1 MIATSANTA
10 SQRSFHWS
18 PKASAALLTV
28 ILMTFLAAASAPT
41 PLYSLYRESWGF
53 SAGTLTWVFSVYAF
67 SLLVALL
74 SFGSLSD
81 HIGRRPLVFA
91 ALLIELLAMLVFIAA
106 DSVPLLLLARI
117 LQGFATGLATS
128 VLGATLLDIDRERGA
143 VINSVAPLFGL
154 AVGALGTSLL
164 MQYAPA
170 PLHLVFA
177 LLLGA
182 FALCAVLS
190 RYLPETVSRK
200 PGAWASLRPTLV
212 VPVQARRVLLLVAPV
227 DVSLWALGGFY
238 LSLGPT
244 LARTVTGHDSPLVG
258 GLLVFCLM
266 SSGAIGILLMRN
278 RVARTV
284 LLTGTSALMA
294 GVVVTLLGV
303 YLGSPVFLYLGSSI
317 AGFGFGVAF
326 LGALR
331 SVMPLAHAHER
342 GGLMAAFYVLS
353 YLAFAL
359 PALAAGSLSQHLG
372 LLVATEIYGGVL
384 ILLAGIA
391 LVGLLVRRTAS

>member
-1 MIATSANTA
+1 
-10 SQRSFHWS
+10 
-18 PKASAALLTV
+18 
-28 ILMTFLAAASAPT
+28 
-41 PLYSLYRESWGF
+41 
-53 SAGTLTWVFSVYAF
+53 
-67 SLLVALL
+67 VALL

-106 DSVPLLLLARI
+106 DNVSLLLLART

-143 VINSVAPLFGL
+143 LINSVAPLFGL

-164 MQYAPA
+164 MQFAPA
-170 PLHLVFA
+170 PLHLVFI

-182 FALCAVLS
+182 FALFAVLA
-190 RYLPETVSRK
+190 RYLPETVSHK
-200 PGAWASLRPTLV
+200 PGAWAALRPSLLV
-212 VPVQARRVLLLVAPV
+212 PMQARAALLRVAPV
-227 DVSLWALGGFY
+227 DISLWALGGFY

-244 LARTVTGHDSPLVG
+244 LARTVTGHNAPLIG
-258 GLLVFCLM
+258 GLLVFALTF
-266 SSGAIGILLMRN
+266 SGALGILLMRN
-278 RVARTV
+278 QPARRV
-284 LLTGTSALMA
+284 LLAGTSALIVGLA
-294 GVVVTLLGV
+294 VTLLGV
-303 YLGSPVFLYLGSSI
+303 HLGSAAFLYLGTAI

-342 GGLMAAFYVLS
+342 GGLMATFFALS

-359 PALAAGSLSQHLG
+359 PALAAGSLTQHLG
-372 LLVATEIYGGVL
+372 LVPATHLYGGALMVL
-384 ILLAGIA
+384 ASVA
-391 LVGLLVRRTAS
+391 LVGLLLQRDSAV

>member
-1 MIATSANTA
+1 MTATSTTSSAHR
-10 SQRSFHWS
+10 QFQWS
-18 PKASAALLTV
+18 PKASAALLTA

-41 PLYSLYRESWGF
+41 PLYSLYRESWDF

-106 DSVPLLLLARI
+106 DSVGLLLLARI

-164 MQYAPA
+164 MQFAPA

-177 LLLGA
+177 LLLAA
-182 FALCAVLS
+182 FAVLAVLA

-200 PGAWASLRPTLV
+200 PGAWASLRPSLLV
-212 VPVQARRVLLLVAPV
+212 PAQARSALLMVAPV
-227 DVSLWALGGFY
+227 DISLWALGGFY

-244 LARTVTGHDSPLVG
+244 LARTVTGLNAPWIG
-258 GLLVFCLM
+258 GLLVFALM
-266 SSGAIGILLMRN
+266 VSGAIGILLMRN
-278 RVARTV
+278 QPARLV
-284 LLTGTSALMA
+284 LLAGTVALIIGLA
-294 GVVVTLLGV
+294 VTLLGV
-303 YLGSPVFLYLGSSI
+303 HMASPLCLYLGTVI
-317 AGFGFGVAF
+317 AGFGFGVGF

-342 GGLMAAFYVLS
+342 GGLMATFFVLS

-359 PALAAGSLSQHLG
+359 PALAAGSLTQHLG
-372 LLVATEIYGGVL
+372 LLPATHIYGGVL
-384 ILLAGIA
+384 IGLAVAA
-391 LVGLLVRRTAS
+391 LVGLLLRRS

>member
-1 MIATSANTA
+1 MIATTA
-10 SQRSFHWS
+10 SPANPRSFQWS

-91 ALLIELLAMLVFIAA
+91 ALLIELLAMLTFIAA

-117 LQGFATGLATS
+117 LQGFATGIATS

-154 AVGALGTSLL
+154 AVGALGSSLL

-182 FALCAVLS
+182 FALCAVLT

-212 VPVQARRVLLLVAPV
+212 VPVQARRALLLVAPV
-227 DVSLWALGGFY
+227 NISLWALGGFY

-266 SSGAIGILLMRN
+266 SSGAIGILLMRHQA
-278 RVARTV
+278 ARRV
-284 LLTGTSALMA
+284 LLTGTMALMV
-294 GVVVTLLGV
+294 GVLVTLLGV
-303 YLGSPVFLYLGSSI
+303 YRASPIYLYLGSSI

-342 GGLMAAFYVLS
+342 GGLMATFYVLS

-372 LLVATEIYGGVL
+372 LLPATELYGGVL
-384 ILLAGIA
+384 ILLAGVA
-391 LVGLLVRRTAS
+391 LVGLLIRRD

>member
-1 MIATSANTA
+1 MIATTA
-10 SQRSFHWS
+10 PCAKPRAFQWS

-41 PLYSLYRESWGF
+41 PLYGLYRESWGF

-170 PLHLVFA
+170 PLHLVYA

-182 FALCAVLS
+182 FALCAVLT

-200 PGAWASLRPTLV
+200 PGAWASLRPRLV
-212 VPVQARRVLLLVAPV
+212 VPVQARRALLLVAPV
-227 DVSLWALGGFY
+227 DISLWALGGFY

-244 LARTVTGHDSPLVG
+244 LARTVTGHDSPWVG

-266 SSGAIGILLMRN
+266 SSGAIGILLMRHQAP
-278 RVARTV
+278 RRV
-284 LLTGTSALMA
+284 LLTGTAALMV
-294 GVVVTLLGV
+294 GVWVTLLGV
-303 YLGSPVFLYLGSSI
+303 YWGSPLFLYVGSAI

-372 LLVATEIYGGVL
+372 LLVATELYGAVL
-384 ILLAGIA
+384 IVLAGVA
-391 LVGLLVRRTAS
+391 LVGLVARRT

>member
-1 MIATSANTA
+1 MIATSADTA
-10 SQRSFHWS
+10 SPRRFQWS
-18 PKASAALLTV
+18 SKASAALLTV

-41 PLYSLYRESWGF
+41 PLYGLYRESWGF

-117 LQGFATGLATS
+117 LQGFATGIATS

-154 AVGALGTSLL
+154 AVGALGTSVL

-182 FALCAVLS
+182 FAVCAVLA

-212 VPVQARRVLLLVAPV
+212 VPVQARRALLLVAPV
-227 DVSLWALGGFY
+227 DISLWALGGFY

-266 SSGAIGILLMRN
+266 TSGAVGILLMRHQM
-278 RVARTV
+278 ARRV
-284 LLTGTSALMA
+284 LLTGTAALMG
-294 GVVVTLLGV
+294 GVVVTLLGA
-303 YLGSPVFLYLGSSI
+303 YRESPFYLYLGSCI

-342 GGLMAAFYVLS
+342 GGLMATFYVLS

-372 LLVATEIYGGVL
+372 LLVANEVYGGVL
-384 ILLAGIA
+384 IVLSGGA
-391 LVGLLVRRTAS
+391 LVGLLMRRGAA

>member
-1 MIATSANTA
+1 MIATTARAANP
-10 SQRSFHWS
+10 RSFQWS

-106 DSVPLLLLARI
+106 DSVSLLLLARI

-170 PLHLVFA
+170 PLHLMYG

-182 FALCAVLS
+182 FALCAVLT
-190 RYLPETVSRK
+190 RYLPENVSRK
-200 PGAWASLRPTLV
+200 PGAWASLRPALV
-212 VPVQARRVLLLVAPV
+212 VPVQARRALLLVAPV
-227 DVSLWALGGFY
+227 DISLWALGGFY

-266 SSGAIGILLMRN
+266 SSGAIGILLMRHQ
-278 RVARTV
+278 VARRV
-284 LLTGTSALMA
+284 LLTGTTALMA

-384 ILLAGIA
+384 ILLAGVA
-391 LVGLLVRRTAS
+391 LVGPLARRTAS

>member
-1 MIATSANTA
+1 MIATTARAANPG
-10 SQRSFHWS
+10 SFHWS

-67 SLLVALL
+67 SLLLALL

-106 DSVPLLLLARI
+106 DSVLLLLLARI

-212 VPVQARRVLLLVAPV
+212 VPAQARRALLLVAPV
-227 DVSLWALGGFY
+227 DISLWALGGFY

-278 RVARTV
+278 RVARAV
-284 LLTGTSALMA
+284 LLTGTTALMA

-384 ILLAGIA
+384 ILLAGMA
-391 LVGLLVRRTAS
+391 LVGLLARRTAS